1 MCVLTGHEDELDVA
15 PLPSGLVR
23 QEAEDGI
30 HLACG
35 EAGAGSDAGK
45 DLVSARTQL
54 GLARRP
60 ARSSVTHLVD
70 AAHAQALL
78 RETADCRALEEN
90 SPVRA
95 QRCDAVAC
103 LRQRQ
108 EVEIALVGA
117 ELGRRELRVS
127 L

>member
-1 MCVLTGHEDELDVA
+1 VDAARGRGRGRVRVEGKGDDGHEDKLDVA

-45 DLVSARTQL
+45 DLV
-54 GLARRP
+54 
-60 ARSSVTHLVD
+60 D

-78 RETADCRALEEN
+78 GETADCRALEEN
-90 SPVRA
+90 RPVRA

-117 ELGRRELRVS
+117 ELGRRECRNV
-127 L
+127 